1 VYFYTFTPVKM
12 VATTIKIDNE
22 KKQKLDRFLAQL
34 LLKEGKKVTL
44 QEAVGLMIDHALEN
58 EDEFIQNLK
67 DLPSVEEDPLWKMMK
82 NAKHL
87 GIKDLST
94 NVDEY
99 LYGSQV

>member
-1 VYFYTFTPVKM
+1 MTVS
-12 VATTIKIDNE
+12 IKIDDL

-34 LLKEGKKVTL
+34 LLTEGKKVTL

-58 EDEFIQNLK
+58 QDEFIQNLK
-67 DLPSVEEDPLWKMMK
+67 DVPPLEDDPIWKMME

-94 NVDEY
+94 NIDEY
-99 LYGSQV
+99 LYGSQT

>member
-1 VYFYTFTPVKM
+1 MTV
-12 VATTIKIDNE
+12 TIKIDDS
-22 KKQKLDRFLAQL
+22 KKQKLDRFIAQL
-34 LLKEGKKVTL
+34 LLREGKKMTL

-67 DLPSVEEDPLWKMMK
+67 NLPPVEEDPLWKMME

-94 NVDEY
+94 GVDEY
-99 LYGSQV
+99 LYGSKI

>member
-1 VYFYTFTPVKM
+1 MTVS
-12 VATTIKIDNE
+12 IKIDDS

-34 LLKEGKKVTL
+34 LLREGKKVTL

-67 DLPSVEEDPLWKMMK
+67 NLPPVEEDPLWKMME

-94 NVDEY
+94 GIDEY
-99 LYGSQV
+99 LYGSKT